1 MRYFFDTSAIA
12 KLFHVEKGTPQVISI
27 FRQPE
32 RQIIISR
39 LTLVEL
45 FSVAAIKFRTGEI
58 SNEARQS
65 YVRQV
70 LVTIALGEI
79 LVMAS
84 QSEDFDQ
91 AARLITNHG
100 HLGLRTLDAIQLAAA
115 LRQNTQASLD
125 YFVCADQRL
134 ASIARLVQLRTIE
147 PSDSD
152 T

>member
-12 KLFHVEKGTPQVISI
+12 KLFHAEKGTSQVVSI

-45 FSVAAIKFRTGEI
+45 FSVAATKFRTGGI
-58 SNEARQS
+58 SKEARQS

-84 QSEDFDQ
+84 HNDDFDH
-91 AARLITNHG
+91 AARLISNHG
-100 HLGLRTLDAIQLAAA
+100 HLGLRTLDAIQLAAG
-115 LRQNTQASLD
+115 LRQHTQVNLD
-125 YFVCADQRL
+125 
-134 ASIARLVQLRTIE
+134 
-147 PSDSD
+147 
-152 T
+152 